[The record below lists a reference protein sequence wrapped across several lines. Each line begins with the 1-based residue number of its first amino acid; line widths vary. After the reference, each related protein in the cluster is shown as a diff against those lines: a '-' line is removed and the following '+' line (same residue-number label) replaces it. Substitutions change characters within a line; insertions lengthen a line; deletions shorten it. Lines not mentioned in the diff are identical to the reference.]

1 MLFTIAGM
9 ITDPKPTSTYTST
22 ESDNAPTAIVSSTV
36 IIVFVVTSISIF
48 IGGFVIGL
56 CVGRKFCRD
65 SSKGP
70 SHFIIERPRHTPIYE
85 EVLVGAANQ
94 QNLQLKD
101 NVAYQAP
108 NPVAL
113 ELK

>member
-22 ESDNAPTAIVSSTV
+22 ESPTAIVSSTV
-36 IIVFVVTSISIF
+36 IIVFIVTFISIF
-48 IGGFVIGL
+48 ITGFVIGL
-56 CVGRKFCRD
+56 CIGRKFCRD

-70 SHFIIERPRHTPIYE
+70 SHFIIERPRHTPMYE

-94 QNLQLKD
+94 QNLQLKE

-113 ELK
+113 ELD